1 MNVIFWHLADTVH
14 ILQDVF
20 YVVLMIRIVASFFP
34 PRSAGLWDK
43 ASYISTQLTEPI
55 LAPIRR
61 RVPLVGMLDLSPLIA
76 FFLVDIAAF
85 VLVQIF
91 LYLATL

>member
-1 MNVIFWHLADTVH
+1 MNLIFTHLADTVH

-43 ASYISTQLTEPI
+43 AAYISTQLTEPI

-76 FFLVDIAAF
+76 FFLVDIASF
-85 VLVQIF
+85 VLVRMF
-91 LYLATL
+91 LYLARF

>member
-20 YVVLMIRIVASFFP
+20 YVVLMIRIVSSFFP

>member
-85 VLVQIF
+85 VLAQIF